1 MKILIANKFYYRRGG
16 DCIYAMNLEKLLKS
30 HGHEV
35 AVFAMQHPD
44 NLSTPWSKYFP
55 SEVAFRPGKGLLKAI
70 FRPFG
75 TQEVRT
81 CFNKIM
87 DDFHPDIVHLNNIH
101 SQLSPVI
108 GQIAHERGAKVI
120 WTLHDYKLLCPR
132 YDCLLHD
139 NEPCDACYTD
149 KRQCLRHKCLKGS
162 LLASYIG
169 YKEARKWT
177 REELS
182 SFTDKFI
189 CPSQFMAD
197 NMIKGGFAEHKIYP
211 LCNFID
217 VSQCQRSDF
226 SKKNYF
232 CYFGRLSHEKGIKTL
247 IEAANELKYPLM
259 VIGDGPLR
267 QELESQSESHI
278 TFVGRK
284 DWDELKTLVGQARFS
299 VIPSEW
305 YENNPLSV
313 IESQCLGTPVLG
325 SRIGGIPELIE
336 TGVNGMSFAPKSTLD
351 LKEKIQ
357 MMWAMRFN
365 DKEIAQLAQNHYNS
379 EHYYDNLLHI
389 YQQNHL

>member
-16 DCIYAMNLEKLLKS
+16 DCIYAINLEKLLKT

-35 AVFAMQHPD
+35 AVFAMSHPD
-44 NLSTPWSKYFP
+44 NLPTPWSKYFP
-55 SEVAFRPGKGLLKAI
+55 SEVAFRPGKGLLKAM

-81 CFNKIM
+81 RFTQLL
-87 DDFHPDIVHLNNIH
+87 DDFHPDLVHLNNIH

-108 GQIAHERGAKVI
+108 GQIAHERGIKVV

-132 YDCLLHD
+132 YDCMLHD
-139 NEPCDACYTD
+139 SEPCDACFTD
-149 KRQCLRHKCLKGS
+149 KRQCLRNKCMKAS

-169 YKEARKWT
+169 YKEALKWN
-177 REELS
+177 RELLS

-197 NMIKGGFAEHKIYP
+197 SMIKGGFAEQKIHP

-217 VSQCQRSDF
+217 VSQCQRTDYT
-226 SKKNYF
+226 KKNYY
-232 CYFGRLSHEKGIKTL
+232 CYFGRLSHEKGTQTL
-247 IEAANELKYPLM
+247 IEAANQLDYPLM

-267 QELESQSESHI
+267 KELEQQSKSHI

-284 DWDELKTLVGQARFS
+284 DWAELKELVGQARFS

-313 IESQCLGTPVLG
+313 IESLCLGTPVVG
-325 SRIGGIPELIE
+325 ARIGGIPELIAS
-336 TGVNGMSFAPKSTLD
+336 GVNGMTFTPKSALD
-351 LKEKIQ
+351 LKEKIK
-357 MMWAMRFN
+357 MMWSMPF
-365 DKEIAQLAQNHYNS
+365 DYQTMAQQAQYNFDS
-379 EHYYDNLLHI
+379 KHYYDNLLSI
-389 YQQNHL
+389 YQN